1 MAIVRASLNVPVSAV
16 VEKTAR
22 QPRLPVKA
30 EIVTKHK
37 PVIEEE
43 QLPLELTREQRKLLG
58 LKRGEVIFELTPEEE
73 DLLYPQEG
81 DDEEEF
87 EEEEEQLPLELTREQ
102 RKLLGLKRGEVIFE
116 LTPEEEDLLYPQEGE
131 EELPLNLTREQRKLL
146 GLKRGEDL
154 YEADLTKEDRAI
166 LKASAPDPVAS
177 TRVPRGSVEP
187 AASTR
192 TPRGGV
198 PSIEEFK
205 ELKRVNR
212 ELERDLAKAHR
223 AIAQMVQHADKMKA
237 MLPE

>member
-1 MAIVRASLNVPVSAV
+1 MAIVRTSRKVPVSAV
-16 VEKTAR
+16 VAKTAR

-43 QLPLELTREQRKLLG
+43 LTPLELTREQRKLLG
-58 LKRGEVIFELTPEEE
+58 LKRGEEIFELTPEEE
-73 DLLYPQEG
+73 DLLYPQE
-81 DDEEEF
+81 E
-87 EEEEEQLPLELTREQ
+87 
-102 RKLLGLKRGEVIFE
+102 
-116 LTPEEEDLLYPQEGE
+116 E

-154 YEADLTKEDRAI
+154 YETDLTKAHRAI
-166 LKASAPDPVAS
+166 LKASAPAPVAS
-177 TRVPRGSVEP
+177 TRVPRGSVVEP

-212 ELERDLAKAHR
+212 ELERDLVKAHR

-237 MLPE
+237 MFPE

>member
-37 PVIEEE
+37 PVI
-43 QLPLELTREQRKLLG
+43 
-58 LKRGEVIFELTPEEE
+58 
-73 DLLYPQEG
+73 
-81 DDEEEF
+81 
-87 EEEEEQLPLELTREQ
+87 EEEQLPLELTREQ